1 MAHKKLRITQYKST
15 IGYRKRTKD
24 TIKALGLKK
33 LNYSVVHNDS
43 SAIRGMI
50 NAVSFL
56 VKVEEL

>member
-1 MAHKKLRITQYKST
+1 MAQKKLKITQYKST
-15 IGYRKRTKD
+15 IGYRKRTKA

-33 LNYSVVHNDS
+33 LNHSVVHNDC

-56 VKVEEL
+56 VRVEEL